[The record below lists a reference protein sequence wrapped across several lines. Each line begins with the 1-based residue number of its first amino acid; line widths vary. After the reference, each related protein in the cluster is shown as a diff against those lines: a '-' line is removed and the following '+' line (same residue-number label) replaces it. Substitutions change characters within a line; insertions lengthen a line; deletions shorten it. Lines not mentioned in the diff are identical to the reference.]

1 MPFLGFL
8 YYVLISRST
17 GHQGGQDADS
27 MWDKK
32 GLVACQIRF
41 EVHPIIEHVIET
53 LQIREISSTYVR
65 TDERMKLDDD
75 KVITFKKS
83 PQSIVEPFYCADPP

>member
-1 MPFLGFL
+1 MGFL

-17 GHQGGQDADS
+17 GHQGSQDADS
-27 MWDKK
+27 TRDKK
-32 GLVACQIRF
+32 GLVAYQIRF
-41 EVHPIIEHVIET
+41 EAHPIIERFVEV

-75 KVITFKKS
+75 KVLTFKKS